1 MGGFAGQDGDSKEN
15 NKLKAREDSF
25 FGMKREKS
33 SNNNYVAKDNK
44 DEENCSAVE
53 FMRKS
58 LTEMDKRMKLVRE
71 QIEKTNETIS

>member
-1 MGGFAGQDGDSKEN
+1 
-15 NKLKAREDSF
+15 
-25 FGMKREKS
+25 MKREKS